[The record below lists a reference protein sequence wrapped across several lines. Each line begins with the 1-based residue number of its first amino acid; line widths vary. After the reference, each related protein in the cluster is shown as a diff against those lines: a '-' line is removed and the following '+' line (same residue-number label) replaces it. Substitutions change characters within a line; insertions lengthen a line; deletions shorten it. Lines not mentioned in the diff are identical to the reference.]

1 MAREIKGVFSVPP
14 QGNNNLTQNQK
25 CISITF
31 MLNYWSYDLKHI
43 VIHVIMAASMPF
55 KSSIAMFLIASL

>member
-1 MAREIKGVFSVPP
+1 
-14 QGNNNLTQNQK
+14 
-25 CISITF
+25 

-43 VIHVIMAASMPF
+43 VIHVIMVASMPF